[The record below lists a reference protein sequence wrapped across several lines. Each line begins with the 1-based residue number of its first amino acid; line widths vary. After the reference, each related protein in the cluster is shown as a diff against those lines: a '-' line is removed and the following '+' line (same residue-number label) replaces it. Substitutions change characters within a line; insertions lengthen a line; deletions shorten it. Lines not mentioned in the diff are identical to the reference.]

1 MQPRDKGWKERE
13 GKKKKKGTGNNGE
26 ERKRERKRER
36 ENFKSLDPM
45 KPEARSTPG
54 LFKYRAQ

>member
-13 GKKKKKGTGNNGE
+13 GKKKGTGNNGQ
-26 ERKRERKRER
+26 ERKTERKRER
-36 ENFKSLDPM
+36 ERTLFKSLDPF

-54 LFKYRAQ
+54 LSKYRAQ